1 MAVSADVAI
10 NAGINLFG
18 ATGKVAEAL
27 KIIPEGSGF
36 SLLRKVA
43 QSPTASKMYHG
54 LSGVSG
60 NAVVSAISPLANIPY
75 NIVKPVFKGAKSALT
90 PMVKEAARY
99 MDKALSWS
107 KVAPKAIFN
116 TGTVGKYVFD
126 FLGKTATRGYSE
138 AIEEGKQYEYGRLFS
153 EGKLA
158 GESKSIF
165 GTLMDDLSKG
175 MYTGMQFIG
184 HQFFGL
190 QADRELMAN
199 MRGGFL
205 GGIMNHGT
213 MITAVQNFT
222 NTTGELNAGSI
233 IFNNLMAE
241 KIRQRADL
249 VNGEEMG
256 KYASRA
262 GYVAMMNAF
271 DRVQSIHDRI
281 TNDATERVGLT
292 QEELS
297 DQRALF
303 RRISALSNDKKVIDR
318 AKELGIKQG
327 TDRFRKF
334 VSLTNLA
341 DKIQSEN
348 ISEYNNL
355 VHQAEELLAQD
366 GLSLSV
372 SDILNK
378 ARQMASTPEQQ

>member
-1 MAVSADVAI
+1 
-10 NAGINLFG
+10 
-18 ATGKVAEAL
+18 
-27 KIIPEGSGF
+27 
-36 SLLRKVA
+36 
-43 QSPTASKMYHG
+43 
-54 LSGVSG
+54 
-60 NAVVSAISPLANIPY
+60 
-75 NIVKPVFKGAKSALT
+75 
-90 PMVKEAARY
+90 
-99 MDKALSWS
+99 
-107 KVAPKAIFN
+107 
-116 TGTVGKYVFD
+116 
-126 FLGKTATRGYSE
+126 
-138 AIEEGKQYEYGRLFS
+138 
-153 EGKLA
+153 
-158 GESKSIF
+158 
-165 GTLMDDLSKG
+165 
-175 MYTGMQFIG
+175 
-184 HQFFGL
+184 
-190 QADRELMAN
+190 MAN

-281 TNDATERVGLT
+281 TNDTTERVGLT

-348 ISEYNNL
+348 VSEYNNL

-372 SDILNK
+372 SDILNR